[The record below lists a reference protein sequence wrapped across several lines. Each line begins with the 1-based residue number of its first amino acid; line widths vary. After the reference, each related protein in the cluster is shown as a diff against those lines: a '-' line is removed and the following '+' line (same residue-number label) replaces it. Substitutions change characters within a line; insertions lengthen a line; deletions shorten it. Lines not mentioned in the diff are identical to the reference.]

1 MKDNIKK
8 FGTKRVAGLTVT
20 QIIILLVLILM
31 LFFFSD
37 SSILKRLR
45 NESQIKDLE
54 AQIEFYQN
62 QSMSDK
68 EKLDELQS
76 NTDDLEKFARENYFM
91 KKENEEIFIID
102 HK

>member
-8 FGTKRVAGLTVT
+8 FGTKRMAGLTVT

-37 SSILKRLR
+37 SNILKRLR

-54 AQIEFYQN
+54 AQIEFYQSQTKRN
-62 QSMSDK
+62 
-68 EKLDELQS
+68 
-76 NTDDLEKFARENYFM
+76 
-91 KKENEEIFIID
+91 
-102 HK
+102 

>member
-37 SSILKRLR
+37 SNILKRLR

-62 QSMSDK
+62 QSKEDK

-76 NTDDLEKFARENYFM
+76 NTNDLEKFARENYYM

-102 HK
+102 QN